1 MRLKLLVFPVFLI
14 AAAPAPAS
22 ADDCLAEIKALYGDE
37 MNAYTRKPYRSTK
50 TVYDADG
57 RQTHVFENL
66 VETPLRTISGVKGSG
81 AYTLVVDL
89 SAWTGPGADGP
100 WTPAPANFPKDRKA
114 GHDAFREAEIAGM
127 SDPECPGA
135 VDLDGRPA
143 LKFVFRIKT
152 EPVAEM
158 NGMWL
163 ADHNT
168 VWLDP
173 ASKDVLR
180 WDKTDFQSNWAPD
193 VSKER
198 HVEVFEYDG
207 SIKVTSPD

>member
-1 MRLKLLVFPVFLI
+1 MRLSL
-14 AAAPAPAS
+14 PAILAFGVIGASIPAV
-22 ADDCLAEIKALYGDE
+22 ADECLEEIKALYANE
-37 MNAYTRKPYRSTK
+37 MNPYNRGPYRSTK
-50 TVYDADG
+50 TVHDPAG
-57 RQTHVFENL
+57 KQTHVFENI
-66 VETPLRTISGVKGSG
+66 VQTPLRTISGVVGSG
-81 AYTLVVDL
+81 AYTLVVDQK
-89 SAWTGPGADGP
+89 AWTGPKADGP

-114 GHDAFREAEIAGM
+114 SHDAFRKAEIAGM
-127 SDPECPGA
+127 TDGECSGE
-135 VDLDGRPA
+135 VDLDGKPA
-143 LKFVFRIKT
+143 LKYSFRIKT
-152 EPVAEM
+152 EPVKEM

-173 ASKDVLR
+173 GSKEVLR

-207 SIKVTSPD
+207 SVRVNAPD